1 MYCTVLQQR
10 LAREM
15 KSYMLEMLQC
25 EIGDLCAHS
34 PHTYVRMVRNLKKV
48 TEITFPVYAYT
59 DLAPLFS

>member
-34 PHTYVRMVRNLKKV
+34 PHTYGTELKKG
-48 TEITFPVYAYT
+48 TEITFNVLRVYRSGT
-59 DLAPLFS
+59 IIQLTI